1 MEISLRTDYCDGLL
15 KIDYGDGLLFLVS
28 FQNDECVV
36 RTKGACNGD
45 EKRQLGEDQ
54 TLQMTIIAYEMKTG
68 VET

>member
-36 RTKGACNGD
+36 RTKGACNGN
-45 EKRQLGEDQ
+45 EKGS
-54 TLQMTIIAYEMKTG
+54 
-68 VET
+68 